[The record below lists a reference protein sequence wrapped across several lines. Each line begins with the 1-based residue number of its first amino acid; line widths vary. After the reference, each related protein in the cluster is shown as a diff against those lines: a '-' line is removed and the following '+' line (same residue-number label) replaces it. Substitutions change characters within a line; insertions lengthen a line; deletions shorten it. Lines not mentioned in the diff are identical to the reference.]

1 MTILCYHG
9 VDPDWRSPLIVTPDA
24 FNAQGAW
31 LAAHRE
37 VLPLDVAT
45 GRLDPSGRLP
55 RGQTAITFDDGFR
68 NVLVHALPSLLRHRL
83 PATVFVVAET
93 LTPAGRRVDWVDT
106 PPSDGSPIETLS
118 LDEVLEL
125 IDAGVSI
132 GSHSYSHAV
141 LTSLGE
147 EECERD
153 LRASRE
159 LLEDLLHRPV
169 PFLAYPRG
177 FHDERVR
184 LAAARAG
191 FRNSFTLPED
201 REVTGPHAVPR
212 VGVYPGN
219 DAASLRWKTS
229 RSYLPFRTGRAYP
242 TLRRFLKG
250 SPPPTRRAG

>member
-9 VDPDWRSPLIVTPDA
+9 VDPDWRSPLIVTPAA
-24 FNAQGAW
+24 FDSQAAW
-31 LAAHRE
+31 LAARRE
-37 VLPLDVAT
+37 VLPLEVAT
-45 GRLDPSGRLP
+45 ERLDASGRLP
-55 RGQTAITFDDGFR
+55 RGRTAITFDDGFR
-68 NVLVHALPSLLRHRL
+68 NVLVHGLAVLHRHRL

-93 LTPAGRRVDWVDT
+93 LTPSGRAVDWVDT
-106 PPSDGSPIETLS
+106 PPGDGAPIETLS
-118 LDEVLEL
+118 LDDVLEL
-125 IDAGVSI
+125 VDAGMAI
-132 GSHSYSHAV
+132 GSHSFSHAV

-147 EECERD
+147 KECERD

-159 LLEDLLHRPV
+159 LLEDLLRRPV

-184 LAAARAG
+184 RAAASAG

-201 REVTGPHAVPR
+201 REVPGPHAVPR

-219 DAASLRWKTS
+219 DASSLRWKTA
-229 RSYLPFRTGRAYP
+229 RSYLPLRTGRAYP
-242 TLRRFLKG
+242 ALRRLLKG

>member
-9 VDPDWRSPLIVTPDA
+9 VDPDWRSPLIVTPSAFDA
-24 FNAQGAW
+24 HCAW
-31 LAAHRE
+31 LAARRN
-37 VLPLDVAT
+37 VLPLDVAVE
-45 GRLDPSGRLP
+45 RLDVSGRLP

-68 NVLVHALPSLLRHRL
+68 NVLVHGLPVLRRHQL

-93 LTPAGRRVDWVDT
+93 LTPAGRSVDWVDT
-106 PPSDGSPIETLS
+106 PPSDGSVIETLT
-118 LDEVLEL
+118 LEEVREL
-125 IDAGVSI
+125 ADAGVSI

-159 LLEDLLHRPV
+159 LLEDLLHGPV

-184 LAAARAG
+184 RAAARAG

-201 REVTGPHAVPR
+201 REEPGPHAVPR

-229 RSYLPFRTGRAYP
+229 RSYLPLRTGRAYP
-242 TLRRFLKG
+242 ALRRLVKG
-250 SPPPTRRAG
+250 APPPTRRAG